1 MKNFEKNYKSG
12 IAGIGAALSE
22 EAARF
27 GSGLAQRVLPDC
39 KISGRWGDQ
48 DVTGSHLTLAA
59 VTFVC
64 TKTSQLFRFGA
75 VLCNR
80 SRRVT

>member
-1 MKNFEKNYKSG
+1 MKSFEKNYKSG
-12 IAGIGAALSE
+12 IAGIGAALSD
-22 EAARF
+22 EAARL

-75 VLCNR
+75 ALSEHWC
-80 SRRVT
+80 RVT

>member
-1 MKNFEKNYKSG
+1 MKNFEKIYKSG

-22 EAARF
+22 GAARL

-48 DVTGSHLTLAA
+48 DVTGSHLTLVA
-59 VTFVC
+59 VTVVC

-75 VLCNR
+75 ALCNR
-80 SRRVT
+80 SSRVT